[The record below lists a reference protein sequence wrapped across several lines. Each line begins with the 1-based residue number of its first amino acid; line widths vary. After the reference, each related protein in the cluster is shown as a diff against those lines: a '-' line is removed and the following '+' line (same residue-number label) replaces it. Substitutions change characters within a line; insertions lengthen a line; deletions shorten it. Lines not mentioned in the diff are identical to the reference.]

1 MTKTERQ
8 ICDAFFE
15 LMKEKSCSAIKVAE
29 LTRIAGISRS
39 TFYVYFDSIDDVLQT
54 VEDDFLSNL
63 VDEKEVRADC
73 DVSVIAKNFSFIRDN
88 LEEFELLTGSNGDP
102 YFATRLGNRSKRILC
117 NMANT
122 RGSNLSDTQLTIVN
136 EFSRAG
142 KLQVFRWWSAHKNE
156 VSVNE
161 IIDIFDKMEQAVQGI
176 LSKGK

>member
-63 VDEKEVRADC
+63 VDEKEVRADY

-88 LEEFELLTGSNGDP
+88 LEKFELLTLFSFHQRQHFGGELFKQHTHLIDAYLIFVIGIP
-102 YFATRLGNRSKRILC
+102 AIKVELAAAHIFADQLFLRIGEL
-117 NMANT
+117 
-122 RGSNLSDTQLTIVN
+122 
-136 EFSRAG
+136 
-142 KLQVFRWWSAHKNE
+142 
-156 VSVNE
+156 
-161 IIDIFDKMEQAVQGI
+161 
-176 LSKGK
+176 